1 MRTDA
6 SDPPS
11 TVGSRRAAPAGV
23 RLDYGETGL
32 DLEVPA
38 GARENAEIVRPRF
51 PAPVADPEAEIV
63 RALREPVAGP
73 PLRERVPPGA
83 EVAISICDGTRP
95 QPRIPM
101 LRAILEEIPT
111 PPERVSLL
119 VATGTHRAPSPAELE
134 AMLGGELL
142 AACEVVSHDCRDE
155 AELAPLAGGPPGVP
169 VRLNRRFLD
178 ADLRITTG
186 FVEPHFFAGFSG
198 GPKMVAP
205 GLAALDTILV
215 LHDEPRIAHP
225 NAVFGV
231 TVGNPIHDD
240 VRAIAD
246 RAGVAFGLEVLL
258 DGEKRITA
266 AFGGDLAEEHAA
278 ACERSRREAMQPV
291 EGAFEVV
298 VTTNSGFPL
307 DQNLYQAV
315 KGLSAAAR
323 ITAPGGRILAA
334 AECREGVP
342 DDGAYARALF
352 AGDSAEAV
360 RRALA
365 AAPER
370 RPDDWQVQV
379 HCRVLEQAS
388 VGLFSSLPAATV
400 RRAHLEPVADLSE
413 ACRSELARRGP
424 DARLAVLP
432 HGPVTIPYLAD

>member
-1 MRTDA
+1 MRRNA
-6 SDPPS
+6 NDPPP
-11 TVGSRRAAPAGV
+11 GAAPASV

-32 DLEVPA
+32 DFEVPA
-38 GARENAEIVRPRF
+38 GARATAEIVRPQF

-155 AELAPLAGGPPGVP
+155 AELALLAGGP

-231 TVGNPIHDD
+231 TGGNPIHDD

-291 EGAFEVV
+291 AGAFEVV

-379 HCRVLEQAS
+379 HCRILEQAS